1 MEQNSIEFLKLQKEF
16 VSGKAEKTRT
26 DILSWTVRE
35 LSEQAVFVMDK
46 EFFGTLP
53 DAYVYHEICP
63 GYNGGDFT
71 NYVIVPRIAVEL
83 MEVFPE
89 IREILAYRAYEISA
103 LPARKQPFEKAPQR
117 LEWLYSKHC
126 RWRKPSQLPQRV
138 LEEID
143 KLERKLGGWLTFRRK
158 ANQVNVIILECY
170 LSLEKMNCGWVYKDE
185 LAKVAGEEL
194 SKKLGED
201 VFEKNFVQMDRI
213 APENHAKVFQVE
225 KEEDGRQ
232 RVCLWC
238 FAERVIRKIEN
249 PGYVEFDEIEDILS
263 KL

>member
-1 MEQNSIEFLKLQKEF
+1 MDKDSYEFREIQKEF
-16 VSGKAEKTRT
+16 ESGRAEKTRS
-26 DILSWTVRE
+26 DILAWTLRE

-53 DAYVYHEICP
+53 EKYVYHEICP
-63 GYNGGDFT
+63 GYNGDDFT

-103 LPARKQPFEKAPQR
+103 LQARKMPFEKAPQR
-117 LEWLYSKHC
+117 LEWLYTKHC
-126 RWRKPSQLPQRV
+126 RWKKPSQLPQRV
-138 LEEID
+138 CEEID
-143 KLERKLGGWLTFRRK
+143 KLERKIWGWLTFQHK
-158 ANQVNVIILECY
+158 ANQVNAIILECY

-194 SKKLGED
+194 LKKWGED
-201 VFEKNFVQMDRI
+201 VFETNFVQMDRI
-213 APENHAKVFQVE
+213 DEKNHGKVFQVE
-225 KEEDGRQ
+225 EEGDGRK

-238 FAERVIRKIEN
+238 FAEGIIRKIEN